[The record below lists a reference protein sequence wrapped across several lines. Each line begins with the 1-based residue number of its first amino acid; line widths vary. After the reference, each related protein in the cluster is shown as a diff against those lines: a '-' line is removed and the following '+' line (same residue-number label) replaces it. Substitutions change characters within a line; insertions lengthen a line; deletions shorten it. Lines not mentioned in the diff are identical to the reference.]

1 MRNYYHSGSDIMN
14 YLQVNFNE
22 YGDKTGQQKSDNN
35 KQNIPPQKM
44 RAQQELVDPIEIN
57 EAFRNYYK
65 KTL

>member
-1 MRNYYHSGSDIMN
+1 LR
-14 YLQVNFNE
+14 LKLNFNE